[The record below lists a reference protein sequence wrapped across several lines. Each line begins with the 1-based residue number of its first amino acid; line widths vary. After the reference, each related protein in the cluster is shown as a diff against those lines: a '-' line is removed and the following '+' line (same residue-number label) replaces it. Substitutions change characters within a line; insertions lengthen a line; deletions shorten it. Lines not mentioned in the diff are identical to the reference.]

1 MTPLDR
7 ALDRAPSRKLHA
19 VKLLHIDTMQDEQL
33 DLIFKALADS
43 TRRRIIDHLSRHEA
57 QSLFEVCAASVA
69 EDGVALSRQTVS
81 QHLSVIEKAG
91 LIETTWK
98 GRTKAHSL
106 RITEDHTAAASW
118 LANYKEKEPTI

>member
-1 MTPLDR
+1 MT
-7 ALDRAPSRKLHA
+7 
-19 VKLLHIDTMQDEQL
+19 DEQL
-33 DLIFKALADS
+33 DLIFKALSDS
-43 TRRRIIDHLSRHEA
+43 TRRRIIDRLSQQPA

-81 QHLSVIEKAG
+81 QHLAVLEKAG

-106 RITEDHTAAASW
+106 SISEDHIAAASW
-118 LANYKEKEPTI
+118 LMNYKQDGEKS

>member
-1 MTPLDR
+1 MTD
-7 ALDRAPSRKLHA
+7 D
-19 VKLLHIDTMQDEQL
+19 QL

-43 TRRRIIDHLSRHEA
+43 TRRRIIDRLSHQPA

-81 QHLSVIEKAG
+81 QHLAVLENAG
-91 LIETTWK
+91 LIETSWK

-106 RITEDHTAAASW
+106 SINEDHIVAASW
-118 LANYKEKEPTI
+118 LTKYKRKETKT

>member
-1 MTPLDR
+1 MTD
-7 ALDRAPSRKLHA
+7 D
-19 VKLLHIDTMQDEQL
+19 QL
-33 DLIFKALADS
+33 DLFFKALADS
-43 TRRRIIDHLSRHEA
+43 TRRRIIDRLSRNPG

-81 QHLSVIEKAG
+81 QHLAVLEKAG

-106 RITEDHTAAASW
+106 RITDDHIAAAGW
-118 LANYKEKEPTI
+118 LMSYKQNGSNP